1 MSVFTVNE
9 FLLPDQYENV
19 RMEKIKEIAKIKSL
33 RRVDYGDRLSFLFEN
48 RDTVKHQ
55 IQETIYL
62 DGLTNTEDIE
72 DVIRTYEPMVPR
84 GDEISLTVFINIYN
98 DNELRELLP
107 KYRGIENSIRIKI
120 DDKEINGSVI
130 YPEKS
135 KYTTRSIHY
144 LKFKLDNDDKNR
156 IVRNYKMYIVINH
169 PQLQVEIQIPQKVI
183 DSIIKD
189 LH

>member
-1 MSVFTVNE
+1 MSVFSVSE
-9 FLLPDQYENV
+9 FLLPDQYESV
-19 RMEKIKEIAKIKSL
+19 RMERIKEIAKLKSL
-33 RRVDYGDRLSFLFEN
+33 RRIDYGDRLSFLFEN

-62 DGLTNTEDIE
+62 DGLTNAEDIA
-72 DVIRTYEPMVPR
+72 DVIRTYEPIVPKS
-84 GDEISLTVFINIYN
+84 GEISLTVFINIYN

-120 DDKEINGSVI
+120 DDKELNGSVI

-144 LKFKLDNDDKNR
+144 LKFKLDNDDKSRIMKNR
-156 IVRNYKMYIVINH
+156 KMHIVINH
-169 PQLQVEIQIPQKVI
+169 QEVKAEIEIPQKVI